1 MLSIPHYLYG
11 FGIYIQTV
19 VELALGFFEP
29 TTVSESYDFLN
40 FEKNMRVRPFR
51 GTTHDISGFFC
62 VGSLHSVRSHPFGV
76 GSILLNLSKDW
87 TDKC

>member
-40 FEKNMRVRPFR
+40 FEKKHEGKTFQRYNP
-51 GTTHDISGFFC
+51 
-62 VGSLHSVRSHPFGV
+62 
-76 GSILLNLSKDW
+76 
-87 TDKC
+87 